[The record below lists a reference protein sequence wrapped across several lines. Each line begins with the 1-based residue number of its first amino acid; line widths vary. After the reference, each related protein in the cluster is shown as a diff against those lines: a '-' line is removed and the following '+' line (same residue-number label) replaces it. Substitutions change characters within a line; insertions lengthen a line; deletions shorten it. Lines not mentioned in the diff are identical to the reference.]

1 MEENPTC
8 GYYTLF
14 QNQHLALRKAFLDT
28 IRSTIQ
34 IQGVF
39 GPIWLLHVMYL

>member
-14 QNQHLALRKAFLDT
+14 QNPHLALKKAFVDT
-28 IRSTIQ
+28 ATSTMQ
-34 IQGVF
+34 IKGVF
-39 GPIWLLHVMYL
+39 GPIWVFLVKYL

>member
-14 QNQHLALRKAFLDT
+14 QNPHLALRNAFVD
-28 IRSTIQ
+28 IARSTIQ
-34 IQGVF
+34 IVGVF
-39 GPIWLLHVMYL
+39 GPIWVLLMMYL